1 MTDAKLLIDDV
12 LRPAVQLERHLPDP
26 PPVVWK
32 ALTERERLRSWFPC
46 DVAVSGGRWEPGAA
60 ITFTFP
66 PEVADMTLTGQV
78 LEVDEPNLLV
88 FTWGEETLR
97 FELSPDDGGT
107 RLVLI
112 DKLPADAAARNAAGW
127 DICLDLLAG
136 LAADP
141 DAWKPRFDAYA
152 AEFEPAIGPQAGP
165 PAEYKGNR
173 SDLADAAPLLQ
184 RWMRCL
190 AGRRQGR

>member
-12 LRPAVQLERHLPDP
+12 LRPAVRLERHLADP

-32 ALTERERLRSWFPC
+32 ALTEREQLRSWFPC

-60 ITFTFP
+60 LTFTFP

-78 LEVDEPNLLV
+78 LEADEPSLLV

-97 FELSPDDGGT
+97 FELSPADGGT

-127 DICLDLLAG
+127 AICLDRLAG

-141 DAWKPRFDAYA
+141 DAWKRHFDAYA
-152 AEFEPAIGPQAGP
+152 AEFEPVIGPQAGP
-165 PAEYKGNR
+165 PAEYKGDR
-173 SDLADAAPLLQ
+173 PGQED
-184 RWMRCL
+184 
-190 AGRRQGR
+190 